1 MKLIMQTTSIGWIVK
16 KGKNMSNSGA
26 KFKVGD
32 KVKIINASGGGV
44 LGEIKLTVKSVHDH
58 TAFSCGWFYN
68 FIEGSGLYENRL
80 ELVQEEFKEG
90 RIYQP
95 TGINKIYTCTY
106 VSPLTGAAM
115 MERENPNESITVW
128 IPSVY
133 WKEVKEKVKATR
145 YVHWFW
151 NSDGSDFYTDTNGDP
166 EPNLKYY
173 NKKRDYIKTDTV
185 ECEAEVR

>member
-1 MKLIMQTTSIGWIVK
+1 MQTTSIGWIVK

-90 RIYQP
+90 RSV
-95 TGINKIYTCTY
+95 N
-106 VSPLTGAAM
+106 A
-115 MERENPNESITVW
+115 NP
-128 IPSVY
+128 
-133 WKEVKEKVKATR
+133 
-145 YVHWFW
+145 
-151 NSDGSDFYTDTNGDP
+151 DFR
-166 EPNLKYY
+166 Y
-173 NKKRDYIKTDTV
+173 NKKENYIKTDTV
-185 ECEAEVR
+185 ECEAEVKGLQQ

>member
-1 MKLIMQTTSIGWIVK
+1 
-16 KGKNMSNSGA
+16 MSNG
-26 KFKVGD
+26 
-32 KVKIINASGGGV
+32 
-44 LGEIKLTVKSVHDH
+44 
-58 TAFSCGWFYN
+58 
-68 FIEGSGLYENRL
+68 
-80 ELVQEEFKEG
+80 VQEEFKEG

-133 WKEVKEKVKATR
+133 WKEVKEKVKTIR

-151 NSDGSDFYTDTNGDP
+151 KSVGSTFYTDLSVNANPDFR
-166 EPNLKYY
+166 Y
-173 NKKRDYIKTDTV
+173 NKKENYIKTDTV
-185 ECEAEVR
+185 ECEAEVKGLQQ